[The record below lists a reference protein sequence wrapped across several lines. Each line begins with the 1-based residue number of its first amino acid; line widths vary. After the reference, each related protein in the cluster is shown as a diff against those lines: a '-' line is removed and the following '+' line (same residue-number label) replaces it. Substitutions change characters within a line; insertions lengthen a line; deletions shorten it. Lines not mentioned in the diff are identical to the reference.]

1 VHRRRLL
8 RTDEDRR
15 GRSQDFAK
23 GDSTEAISDVVI
35 FKSEQQA
42 EDAMSEHAEGLAG
55 AAAEDCVQDLVEEA
69 FKEEGGFKLG
79 EIDVGELSFTPLP
92 GVDEAKAWQ
101 IVIPVEITSG
111 VGKGFEPDVYLEL
124 VILREG
130 DTVAVLSTQD
140 VLTEFDRDLRD
151 KLVQTIEGRMSES
164 SA

>member
-69 FKEEGGFKLG
+69 FKEEGGFKFG

-130 DTVAVLSTQD
+130 DTRRRPVDA
-140 VLTEFDRDLRD
+140 
-151 KLVQTIEGRMSES
+151 GRPDGIRSRP
-164 SA
+164 ARQARPDD